1 MDSIIL
7 AIILFVVGSVSYTAI
22 SYVTKYLKTP
32 ETKFNMLY
40 VLTALLSMFLV
51 ILLAP
56 MFLLPGIL
64 PFAVSGATGT
74 GFIIFASFSMGLTA
88 NFFVNMPLSYLL
100 KKLSEANVSSLTSV
114 KPSIKHVLYV
124 VAIVC
129 LIGLI
134 SGASVYAVVQ
144 YQASIH
150 TTGTIKTVGVKIYS
164 DSALSNELVTI
175 NWGLREPGSEVPV
188 EIWIQNTGNSPV
200 TLSFYTSNWNPAA
213 ANDYMSLS
221 WDYAGETI
229 NPDAARK
236 VTLTLSVSSQIS
248 GITNFAFDI
257 TVVAA

>member
-1 MDSIIL
+1 MDSIVWS
-7 AIILFVVGSVSYTAI
+7 IILFVVGAVTYTTI
-22 SYVTKYLKTP
+22 SYAAKYLKNPKT
-32 ETKFNMLY
+32 EFNMLY
-40 VLTALLSMFLV
+40 IFTALLSMFLV

-56 MFLLPGIL
+56 TFLIPGIL
-64 PFAVSGATGT
+64 PFAVSGASGM
-74 GFIIFASFSMGLTA
+74 GYIIIASFSMGLTG
-88 NFFVNMPLSYLL
+88 NFFVNLPLSFLL
-100 KKLSEANVSSLTSV
+100 KKLAEANILSLTSV
-114 KPSIKHVLYV
+114 KPSVKYVLYL
-124 VAIVC
+124 VATIC

-144 YQASIH
+144 YEASIH
-150 TTGTIKTVGVKIYS
+150 TTGTITTIGVRVYS

-175 NWGLREPGSEVPV
+175 NWGLREPGSQISV
-188 EIWIQNTGNSPV
+188 EMWIQNTGNRPV